1 MKRML
6 IIVVVFLL
14 SANIMAQTLG
24 EFKPKDQSYG
34 LDKLRRSKTKKIYI
48 AGFDV
53 NFQIYN
59 EKQNYKQGG
68 STLGGGMKGDALTEV
83 SVGLEGLDEKTVQ
96 EITDKLYKEYITKLE
111 AKGLTIISADEA
123 AKAEIYSDYTR
134 VQGGKISV
142 AEIPGVMSS
151 SPTGFE
157 YFVKGFDK
165 DGKSKK
171 GGFLGNQA
179 SMFPR
184 LSNDLGDAI
193 VGNVDIT
200 VLFIQDQGSFQG
212 NGAKIKVKT
221 NLRIVDTEGIV
232 STKDAKIK
240 FKGQNEVTTVT
251 STIGFYH
258 GKVGA
263 GNTTVYS
270 GILGKPLQITEVIEE
285 QKISSYAS
293 GGMSQGTS
301 TIYGTFYSVRNG
313 NTKNAK
319 VIPVDPNKYGEGVYQ
334 AASKFLSYHTD
345 EFLKAI

>member
-6 IIVVVFLL
+6 IIIGVFLL
-14 SANIMAQTLG
+14 SVNMMAQTLG

-34 LDKLRRSKTKKIYI
+34 LDKLRRSKTTKIYI

-59 EKQNYKQGG
+59 EKQNFKQGG
-68 STLGGGMKGDALTEV
+68 SMLGGGMKGDALTEV

-96 EITDKLYKEYITKLE
+96 EITDKLYKDYITKLE

-134 VQGGKISV
+134 VQGGKISL

-157 YFVKGFDK
+157 YFVKGFNK
-165 DGKSKK
+165 DGKAKK

-179 SMFPR
+179 SMFPK
-184 LSNDLGDAI
+184 LSSDLGDAI
-193 VGNVDIT
+193 IGNVDIT
-200 VLFIQDQGSFQG
+200 VLFIQDQASFQG
-212 NGAKIKVKT
+212 NGTKIKVKT

-240 FKGQNEVTTVT
+240 LKGQNEVTTVT
-251 STIGFYH
+251 STVGFYH

-263 GNTTVYS
+263 GSTTVYS
-270 GILGKPLQITEVIEE
+270 GILGKPLQNTEVIEE

-293 GGMSQGTS
+293 GGMSQGTP

-319 VIPVDPNKYGEGVYQ
+319 VIPVDANKYGEGVYQ